1 MLTRERSRHRR
12 VGRTLSGKMLRP
24 RTDLFQEFHD
34 GVDGLFGGE
43 GDEASQERFRRGLR
57 RLSVSCLRSRL
68 PCAHGPHECG
78 TASDD

>member
-43 GDEASQERFRRGLR
+43 GDEASQERFRRGLPTPVCELFA
-57 RLSVSCLRSRL
+57 LSAPV
-68 PCAHGPHECG
+68 CAR
-78 TASDD
+78 TARVRHCE